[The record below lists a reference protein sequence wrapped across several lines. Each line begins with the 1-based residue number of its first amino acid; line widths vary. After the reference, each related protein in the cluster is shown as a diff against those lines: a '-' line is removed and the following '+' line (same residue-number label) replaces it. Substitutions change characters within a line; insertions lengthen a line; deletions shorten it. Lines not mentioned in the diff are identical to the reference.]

1 MKTFKKILLILFL
14 FLILIYTSNL
24 SAIPSNLI
32 LFQGETLN
40 IPTLFGINISPI
52 PTYETSSNVG
62 DALTGDKK
70 TEEITQYT
78 GTYDLNIK
86 LANVKI
92 KEMTVNV
99 VPKSSVVLC
108 GDAIGAKL
116 YTNGVLVV
124 GMSEIEGVK
133 PYENSGIEE
142 GDMITKIDEQWV
154 TCTADLIE
162 KVNESNRK

>member
-40 IPTLFGINISPI
+40 IPTLFGINISPNQ
-52 PTYETSSNVG
+52 TYQASSHVG
-62 DALTGDKK
+62 ADDSVRPKI
-70 TEEITQYT
+70 EQEISNTT

-142 GDMITKIDEQWV
+142 GDMITKID
-154 TCTADLIE
+154 
-162 KVNESNRK
+162 RKSTRLNSSH